1 MAASFHGSEL
11 CSEMS
16 VFSKTNRPSRLILGV
31 MQDMDV
37 LHRNITE
44 ALRMHPPLIMVLRCG
59 GEGMIYWVL
68 CR

>member
-44 ALRMHPPLIMVLRCG
+44 ALRMHPPLIMVLR
-59 GEGMIYWVL
+59 
-68 CR
+68 